1 MARGKYAASVSAMYT
16 TQRAG
21 YHHSEQ
27 LLTFSSLCNIF
38 ILTMPHIILKKT
50 FKVKPSGFSVATE
63 KSFSFHGAVPQSLID
78 AINRRWSTSLS
89 FTPGANTPQ
98 FRLDGYGHYFA
109 EMNHDCQKHHEED
122 LIALMLDVMEKLKW
136 TMKFQYDT
144 ESSSVKATGSSET
157 SRELF
162 IFHKAAAV

>member
-1 MARGKYAASVSAMYT
+1 
-16 TQRAG
+16 
-21 YHHSEQ
+21 
-27 LLTFSSLCNIF
+27 
-38 ILTMPHIILKKT
+38 MPHIILKKT

-63 KSFSFHGAVPQSLID
+63 KSFSFHGAVAQSLID
-78 AINRRWSTSLS
+78 AVNRRWSTSLS

-136 TMKFQYDT
+136 NMKFQYDT
-144 ESSSVKATGSSET
+144 ESSSAAITGSSET

-162 IFHKAAAV
+162 IFHKAAAAV